1 MSSSSSKPMPEGT
14 PLVDEENTLDYG
26 ALVRFLIEPFLE
38 TPDALRVDC
47 EMLGNPPK
55 VLVRVAFA
63 ETDRGRVFGRGGRN
77 IQAVRTVLT
86 ATAQLRHQVAHLDIY
101 GETRSDSGAA
111 SQRRSSEGPS
121 RGSRDRPRPPAPRP
135 QRKEG

>member
-1 MSSSSSKPMPEGT
+1 MPEDRSES
-14 PLVDEENTLDYG
+14 LISEEDSLDYG

-47 EMLGNPPK
+47 EMLGKPPK
-55 VLVRVAFA
+55 VLVRVAFS
-63 ETDRGRVFGRGGRN
+63 EQDRGRVFGRGGRN
-77 IQAVRTVLT
+77 IQAVRTVLK

-101 GETRSDSGAA
+101 GENRSSDGGGS
-111 SQRRSSEGPS
+111 SQRRSSEGRS
-121 RGSRDRPRPPAPRP
+121 RGRRDRPRPSAPRP